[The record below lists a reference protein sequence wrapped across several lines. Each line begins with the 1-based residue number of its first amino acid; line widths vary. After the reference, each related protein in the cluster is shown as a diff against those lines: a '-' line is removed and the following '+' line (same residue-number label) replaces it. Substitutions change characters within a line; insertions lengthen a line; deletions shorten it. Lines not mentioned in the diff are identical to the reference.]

1 MCPAPLPVK
10 QNYQII
16 SVKAIYLTEKF
27 VEKNP
32 PCTGMFYGNFGTNK
46 EWDWIY
52 IASSLWYVEKW
63 RLFKASCEG

>member
-32 PCTGMFYGNFGTNK
+32 PCTGMFYGNFGTSK
-46 EWDWIY
+46 E
-52 IASSLWYVEKW
+52 
-63 RLFKASCEG
+63 